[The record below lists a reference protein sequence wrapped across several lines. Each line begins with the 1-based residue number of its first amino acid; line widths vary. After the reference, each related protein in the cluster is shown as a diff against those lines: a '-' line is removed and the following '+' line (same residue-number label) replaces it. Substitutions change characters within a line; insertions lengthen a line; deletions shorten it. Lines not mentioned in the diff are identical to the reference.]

1 MVSVSSPLKTPQSAA
16 LLLGGGALALAG
28 LLGFLLSRQWLGLL
42 LAVVGFGIRAI
53 RMTALRGFLGH
64 DLVVTLGGRHH
75 IWQA

>member
-1 MVSVSSPLKTPQSAA
+1 MVEHILTGNREIVK
-16 LLLGGGALALAG
+16 
-28 LLGFLLSRQWLGLL
+28 
-42 LAVVGFGIRAI
+42 RAI